1 VTDTDYDVPYP
12 YYETLKQ
19 LTPDGRTLFDEL
31 YYGLVDIRTTEYR
44 DLIFRPRKNNKLPT
58 DQAFHK
64 ALAAVRKLGL
74 VKPPEP
80 KKEKTTK

>member
-1 VTDTDYDVPYP
+1 MTHTQAYP
-12 YYETLKQ
+12 YSETLKQ

-31 YYGLVDIRTTEYR
+31 YYALLDFRTTGYR
-44 DLIFRPRKNNKLPT
+44 ALIFRPRKNNKLPT

-64 ALAAVRKLGL
+64 ALASVRKLGL
-74 VKPPEP
+74 VKPPET